1 MIFILLTD
9 NYGNIKQVSVC
20 SIDCLINGMRYMK
33 RLSAEDKR
41 IIKEVLDI
49 KGYDPDTF
57 DPEILNELESNEE
70 YRAILREYG
79 GEVLGSEQFAKLKEF
94 IQHGNVTVYE
104 HCIHVA
110 LCAIKLNRKL
120 SINGRERELVRGAL
134 LHDYFLY
141 DWHIADAPGNI
152 HPKLHGFYHPGIAL
166 RNATRDFALTER
178 EKDIIEK
185 HMWPLTINPPR
196 CREAWIVCLADKYA
210 STLETLKLRKGKIRV
225 NYA

>member
-1 MIFILLTD
+1 MH
-9 NYGNIKQVSVC
+9 
-20 SIDCLINGMRYMK
+20 
-33 RLSAEDKR
+33 RLSPEDR
-41 IIKEVLDI
+41 EIIKKILDV

-57 DPEILNELESNEE
+57 DPELLTTLEKNEE
-70 YRAILREYG
+70 YRSLLYRHGGDILLDEKFTR
-79 GEVLGSEQFAKLKEF
+79 LKEF

-120 SINGRERELVRGAL
+120 GIMSRERELVRGAL

-141 DWHIADAPGNI
+141 DWHNADAPGNT

-166 RNATRDFALTER
+166 RNATRDFALSER
-178 EKDIIEK
+178 EKDIIRK
-185 HMWPLTINPPR
+185 HMWPLTLNPPR
-196 CREAWIVCLADKYA
+196 CREAWVVCLADKYS
-210 STLETLKLRKGKIRV
+210 STLETLKLRKGKIRI